1 MDPLSLANRFLPR
14 CNQQMLD
21 TLSPPILVVWKDYAL
36 HKPRGE
42 AVFCFKAA
50 RLDASSKRGMVE

>member
-1 MDPLSLANRFLPR
+1 
-14 CNQQMLD
+14 MLD